1 MNKVT
6 HSLNLPQPL
15 DLTSITL
22 DGFNLIEASAGT
34 GKTFS
39 IAGLYLRLVLGVGQS
54 APIPVE
60 SILVV
65 TFTRAAVAELRGR
78 IRARLSDARQLFQRG
93 ASDDAFERYLLQHIS
108 ADQALLLL
116 ERALT
121 SMDNAAI
128 FTIHGFCQR
137 LLRQH
142 ALDLGAPMEVAFVE
156 DDSALVQ
163 QAVADFW
170 RRFVYGGPVRG
181 QLDGARLVACFGTP
195 DGLQQQLRPLLREPL
210 PRLRPA
216 LDMPGLEKQA
226 RHRDAMLSELRVAW
240 QTHGS
245 VVSRH
250 LQQACDDKVFNGR
263 KLQWRWLQ
271 PALNQLDA
279 WVAGE
284 ADSPVARTGNGE
296 LQSRR
301 LYPEEL
307 RAAAKPERLADV
319 PGHELLDL
327 LPDIVRADELAPALE
342 RAGLLSHAREQVLAR
357 MARLK
362 ENAGQRGMDDLLSD
376 VARALQ
382 GEGGDTLASVLATQ
396 YPVAL
401 VDEFQDTDP
410 MQYRIFRTLYHGRAD
425 TALFMIGDPKQA
437 IYRFRGADIHAYL
450 AAREDCAPERRF
462 TLGVNWRSGTP
473 MVRAVN
479 KLFASHDDPFVLP
492 GIRFHNARAA
502 GRADAMPLVTDD
514 KRAALTMVLADPDAE
529 ALGDS
534 KGRGQLWQAQWIAAE
549 IRRLL
554 GLAAAGGAAI
564 GEQPLVA
571 RDIAVLVRGHAEA
584 RQVRDALA
592 EQGLGCVYRGRQSVF
607 DTAIAADL
615 EQVLAALA
623 EPENESLVRSA
634 LGTALFAQPP
644 ATLYQRFQHP
654 QEWPRTLN
662 LFHELARQWR
672 TRGVMPALYHLF
684 EQEHVLVR
692 LRATRDGERQLT
704 DLLHLCEL
712 LQQAAG
718 SQGGPRELLH
728 WFARQRQTGSDQ
740 DGRQLRL
747 ESEDNLVQVVTI
759 HTSKGLQYPVTF
771 VAGMWHAPS
780 RAAMDIGYTD
790 DEGPCVALDAERL
803 LDEAALAEVRDK
815 ARSERLGEDMRLL
828 YVALTRSI
836 HRCYVMFAPVGQGRS
851 EAALHH
857 LLGLGAD
864 ETDVADYRRCMDALA
879 ENRTVA
885 WCSDMPRVSGPLPA
899 AERVS
904 ARGVRT
910 FSGVLQD
917 DWRLTSYSGLT
928 RNLEHPQAEHFEPA
942 EISVPGP
949 GAPGSGAPVLQQ
961 GIHGFPRGAAPG
973 ICLHGIFER
982 IDFRAR
988 TVNPEMV
995 GEQLSRHGISS
1006 DWTHVVTRMAEAV
1019 CRLPLAPDAPALG
1032 DAAAWQAEMEFML
1045 PVAGLDAV
1053 ALEQAV
1059 QLLPAALPRPTLGFE
1074 RVAGMLR
1081 GFIDL
1086 VFVADE
1092 RYFLV
1097 DFKSNWLG
1105 PQGRDYHP
1113 AALDAAMAEH
1123 RYDVQAMLYALALHR
1138 HLRQTLPDYDPA
1150 RHFGGIGYL
1159 FLRGM
1164 AAPDAAPGQGVWF
1177 AQPDVAML
1185 TRIDQLF
1192 GATADGEG
1200 T

>member
-6 HSLNLPQPL
+6 HALSLPQPL
-15 DLTSITL
+15 DLTRIAL
-22 DGFNLIEASAGT
+22 EGFNLIEASAGT

-39 IAGLYLRLVLGVGQS
+39 IAGLYLRLVLGLGRA
-54 APIPVE
+54 APLPVE

-78 IRARLSDARQLFQRG
+78 IRARLSDTRQLFQRG
-93 ASDDAFERYLLQHIS
+93 ESDDAFERYLLES
-108 ADQALLLL
+108 LDADQALLLL

-181 QLDGARLVACFGTP
+181 QLDGSRLVACFGTP
-195 DGLQQQLRPLLREPL
+195 EGLQQQLRPLLREPL

-216 LDMPGLEKQA
+216 LDMPALEKKT
-226 RHRDAMLSELRVAW
+226 RHREAMLSELRVAW
-240 QTHGS
+240 QTHGG
-245 VVSRH
+245 VVRRH

-271 PALNQLDA
+271 PALDQLDA
-279 WVAGE
+279 WVADE
-284 ADSPVARTGNGE
+284 ADTPVARTGNGE
-296 LQSRR
+296 LQSKR

-307 RAAAKPERLADV
+307 RAAAKPERLAEV

-327 LPDIVRADELAPALE
+327 LPDIVRADELAPAQE
-342 RAGLLSHAREQVLAR
+342 RAGLLGHARDQVLAR

-362 ENAGQRGMDDLLSD
+362 ENAGQRGMDDLLAD
-376 VARALQ
+376 VGRALQ
-382 GEGGDTLASVLATQ
+382 GDSGETLAAVLAEQ

-410 MQYRIFRTLYHGRAD
+410 LQYRIFRTLYHGRPD

-450 AAREDCAPERRF
+450 AAREDCAAERRF

-479 KLFASHDDPFVLP
+479 KLFASHADPFVLP
-492 GIRFHNARAA
+492 GIAFHKARAA
-502 GRADAMPLVTDD
+502 GRADATPLVADD
-514 KRAALTMVLADPDAE
+514 KRAALTLVLADPDAE
-529 ALGDS
+529 DLGDS
-534 KGRGQLWQAQWIAAE
+534 KGRGQIWQAEWIATE

-554 GLAAAGGAAI
+554 CQAANGGASI
-564 GEQPLVA
+564 GGQPLVA

-592 EQGLGCVYRGRQSVF
+592 AQGLGCVYRGRQSVF

-634 LGTALFAQPP
+634 LGTTLFAQPP

-684 EQEHVLVR
+684 EQERVLVR
-692 LRATRDGERQLT
+692 LRATGDGERQLT

-718 SQGGPRELLH
+718 SEGGPRELLH

-740 DGRQLRL
+740 DGQQLRL

-780 RAAMDIGYTD
+780 RAAVDIGYTD
-790 DEGPCVALDAERL
+790 EEGPCVALDAERL
-803 LDEAALAEVRDK
+803 LDEAALSNVRER
-815 ARSERLGEDMRLL
+815 ARTERLGEDMRLL

-836 HRCYVMFAPVGQGRS
+836 HRCYVMLAPVGKGRS
-851 EAALHH
+851 DAALHH
-857 LLGLGAD
+857 LLGLGAAD
-864 ETDVADYRRCMDALA
+864 TDVADYRRSMDALA
-879 ENRTVA
+879 ENRTLA
-885 WCSDMPRVSGPLPA
+885 WCSDMPRVSGNLPA
-899 AERVS
+899 PGRVS
-904 ARGVRT
+904 ALGVRT
-910 FSGVLQD
+910 FSGVLRD

-928 RNLEHPQAEHFEPA
+928 RDLEHPRAEHFEPA
-942 EISVPGP
+942 EISVPGHAGP
-949 GAPGSGAPVLQQ
+949 GYGAPTLQQ

-982 IDFRAR
+982 IDFHARA
-988 TVNPEMV
+988 VNPDMV
-995 GEQLSRHGISS
+995 SQQLSRHGISG
-1006 DWTHVVTRMAEAV
+1006 DWSQVVTRMAEAV
-1019 CRLPLAPDAPALG
+1019 LRLPLDAEAPALA

-1045 PVAGLDAV
+1045 PVAGLDAA

-1059 QLLPAALPRPTLGFE
+1059 QLLPPALPRPMLGFE

-1086 VFVADE
+1086 VFVADD
-1092 RYFLV
+1092 RYYLV

-1105 PQGRDYHP
+1105 PHSRDYHP

-1150 RHFGGIGYL
+1150 THFGGVGYL

-1164 AAPDAAPGQGVWF
+1164 AEPDATPGQGVWF
-1177 AQPDVAML
+1177 ARPDAATL
-1185 TRIDQLF
+1185 TKIDQLF
-1192 GATADGEG
+1192 ALAAAGEG
-1200 T
+1200 V